1 MVTLFLFLIALQIHL
16 LPKFLSPA
24 SYTHLPTI
32 QRGPC
37 LYLITIFFFTF
48 AFTSRWVKSLENLQM
63 HFLQDS
69 DLTNFCP
76 IWIFHISV
84 HDAFEGTITILF
96 SLLWHSFHNFESW
109 KKFVLVFFVV
119 ASRGHSKWVW
129 SPQMNSAENYMTFFM
144 VAKTEI
150 FSNQWRNGVVIV
162 QWFWMNHI
170 FAEEIHRKN
179 WILTKAT
186 ELP

>member
-1 MVTLFLFLIALQIHL
+1 MSVSHND
-16 LPKFLSPA
+16 
-24 SYTHLPTI
+24 
-32 QRGPC
+32 
-37 LYLITIFFFTF
+37 FFFTF

-144 VAKTEI
+144 VAKNEI
-150 FSNQWRNGVVIV
+150 FSNQWRRHCPVILNESYICWRNSQKKLNPDESNRV
-162 QWFWMNHI
+162 TINLAIFGKFWFSIW
-170 FAEEIHRKN
+170 
-179 WILTKAT
+179 
-186 ELP
+186 